1 METFKKYLEE
11 TGEMGRVVGQNHYL
25 AYISGLPTLKLGEM
39 VMTEKEEASILEKEL
54 RALPEMKLDIA
65 FFPTDNFLN
74 RISQWLQKEFDQRII
89 LDITVNPKV
98 VAGAII
104 EYQGNWRDFSLA
116 KKIDQLFGGKLT
128 SSWVSEVKQ

>member
-1 METFKKYLEE
+1 MSENLKNLSKTIRTKEELIFFLEE
-11 TGEMGRVVGQNHYL
+11 IAKRK
-25 AYISGLPTLKLGEM
+25 SGP
-39 VMTEKEEASILEKEL
+39 EKEEISKLEKEL

-74 RISQWLQKEFDQRII
+74 RISQWLQKEIGQKVI

-116 KKIDQLFGGKLT
+116 KKIDQLFGDKLT

>member
-1 METFKKYLEE
+1 MSENLKNLSKTIRTKEELIFFLEE
-11 TGEMGRVVGQNHYL
+11 ITRKK
-25 AYISGLPTLKLGEM
+25 SGP
-39 VMTEKEEASILEKEL
+39 EKEEASNLEKEL

-74 RISQWLQKEFDQRII
+74 RISQWLQKEFGQRII

-116 KKIDQLFGGKLT
+116 KKIDQLFSDKLMNP
-128 SSWVSEVKQ
+128 